1 MTDTLESVQQ
11 IVSVL
16 MVPLVV
22 KIDFESTSYSTAA
35 MNGLMNGSWILAAW
49 TKNSDT
55 LFWSMVYV
63 LIVLLF

>member
-16 MVPLVV
+16 
-22 KIDFESTSYSTAA
+22 TA
-35 MNGLMNGSWILAAW
+35 MNGLMNGSWIFAAW

-63 LIVLLF
+63 LIVLLFEPNCQLNTEK